1 MAQTKIT
8 GEKLYQL
15 LDSWEQVAPE
25 SSFGGMSLADF
36 KAATQPSIDQRQ
48 NASDAVLA
56 RRAAIARR
64 ETADETTRALMKRV
78 VSSVIGDPAHGSN
91 SAIYRAMGYRTDAER
106 ASGLTRKDQTAQI
119 EPAEGLALAE
129 AA

>member
-1 MAQTKIT
+1 MAQIKLT

-15 LDSWEQVAPE
+15 LDSWGQIAPE

-36 KAATQPSIDQRQ
+36 KAATQPSIEERQ

-64 ETADETTRALMKRV
+64 EMADETTRMLMKRV
-78 VSSVIGDPAHGSN
+78 VSSVIGDPVHGPN
-91 SAIYRAMGYRTDAER
+91 SALYRAMGYRTDVER
-106 ASGLTRKDQTAQI
+106 ASGLTRKDQTASL
-119 EPAEGLALAE
+119 ESAELQTIVE